1 MLAVLSPGLWGLC
14 MAFAFRA
21 LGGCIDR
28 QTPALNADRITG
40 PECSPPESGWSGRR
54 DSNPRSKAWKAP
66 DTARVRAR
74 IPPRIAYTARGCNL
88 NAPRVYLANQRLP
101 RNQR

>member
-21 LGGCIDR
+21 LGDCIDR

-40 PECSPPESGWSGRR
+40 PECSPPESGRYA
-54 DSNPRSKAWKAP
+54 PRL
-66 DTARVRAR
+66 TAAR
-74 IPPRIAYTARGCNL
+74 IG
-88 NAPRVYLANQRLP
+88 
-101 RNQR
+101 